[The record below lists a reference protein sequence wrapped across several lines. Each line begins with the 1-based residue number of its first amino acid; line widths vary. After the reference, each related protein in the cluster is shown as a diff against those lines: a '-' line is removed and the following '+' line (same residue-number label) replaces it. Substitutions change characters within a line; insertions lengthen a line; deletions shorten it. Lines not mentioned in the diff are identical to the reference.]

1 MVSLTEMEYIPDTED
16 DEPPA
21 YDLNICEKLG
31 QIIVGHLT
39 TKNVVVCPINIADWT
54 DICLDLLPLNK
65 DEISANWNRLLQ
77 EAQIDYCE
85 EIVVTININFSV

>member
-1 MVSLTEMEYIPDTED
+1 MKEIFTAKNLEIVNSSSQDFFEQKVQSFPMVSLTEMEYIPDTED

-39 TKNVVVCPINIADWT
+39 TKNVVCR
-54 DICLDLLPLNK
+54 LD
-65 DEISANWNRLLQ
+65 
-77 EAQIDYCE
+77 
-85 EIVVTININFSV
+85 